1 MRPIDADRLL
11 QELEKLKTDGGIF
24 TEEEYYA
31 EDVENLI
38 RNSPVVRIRPNVRT
52 GRWAPSAYQD
62 GTDTKYLEC
71 TNCREIMA
79 TISITISSARTA
91 AQTCARGSNPGDR
104 IGSRGRKRKKRN
116 PKQRIRRKC
125 SLESPCGTCAAVLH
139 EGQTTKSPPL

>member
-71 TNCREIMA
+71 TNCREI
-79 TISITISSARTA
+79 IA
-91 AQTCARGSNPGDR
+91 ADDIDYYRVCPDCGADMRPRVLAGEPH
-104 IGSRGRKRKKRN
+104 RK
-116 PKQRIRRKC
+116 
-125 SLESPCGTCAAVLH
+125 SGTEEEEA
-139 EGQTTKSPPL
+139 